1 MMVDAASNDLQ
12 RFVIAQDAVY
22 AQVTSEL
29 QRGRKTS
36 HWMWFIFPQLRGL
49 GVSSMATF
57 YGLASASEAL
67 GYWRH
72 PTLGARLRVCTELVL
87 AVEGKTAH
95 EIFGSPDDMKL
106 RSCMTLFA
114 AVVEDEP
121 IFGQVLTRFFNGQP
135 DDRSLKALARH

>member
-1 MMVDAASNDLQ
+1 MNAPSDDLQ

-22 AQVTSEL
+22 AQVKGEL
-29 QRGRKTS
+29 QSGRKAS

-57 YGLASASEAL
+57 YGLGSASEAL

-72 PTLGARLRVCTELVL
+72 PTLGARLRECTELVL
-87 AVEGKTAH
+87 AVEGKSAH
-95 EIFGSPDDMKL
+95 EIFGSPDDVKL

-114 AVVEDEP
+114 AVATDEP
-121 IFGQVLTRFFNGQP
+121 IFGQVLKRFYNGQP
-135 DDRSLKALARH
+135 DDRTLKLLSPR